1 MKKCKILFLLLLL
14 ISIGVSA
21 QERQALVVEMRDGS
35 NVSFL
40 LKEKPT
46 ITFTGKLMSIVSA
59 SSSSEIKRADVK
71 QCYFAAVSTSVE
83 EVVCEAQAD
92 VSGNSVALSGL
103 PANADVTVYS
113 ANGVQVLSEK
123 AVDGCCTISLDSLPN
138 ALYIVNYNNT
148 SIKILKK

>member
-14 ISIGVSA
+14 ISVGVSA
-21 QERQALVVEMRDGS
+21 QGRKTLVVEMRDGS
-35 NVSFL
+35 SASFQL
-40 LKEKPT
+40 VEKPT
-46 ITFTGKLMSIVSA
+46 ITFTGKLMSVVSA
-59 SSSSEIKRADVK
+59 SSSLEIKRSDVK
-71 QCYFAAVSTSVE
+71 QYYFETVSTSVGD
-83 EVVCEAQAD
+83 VVEEAQAV
-92 VSGNSVALSGL
+92 VSGNTVAICGL
-103 PANADVTVYS
+103 PANAAVTVYG